1 MARRCMIA
9 TLGPAAQ
16 HLDATLSY
24 QQGVERMIA
33 FWKRQIDPVLPTQP
47 DLIVIPEASD
57 RYSNLTAD
65 KRREYYRVRKE
76 QVRDFWCETAR

>member
-33 FWKRQIDPVLPTQP
+33 FWKRQIDPVLPT
-47 DLIVIPEASD
+47 
-57 RYSNLTAD
+57 
-65 KRREYYRVRKE
+65 
-76 QVRDFWCETAR
+76 